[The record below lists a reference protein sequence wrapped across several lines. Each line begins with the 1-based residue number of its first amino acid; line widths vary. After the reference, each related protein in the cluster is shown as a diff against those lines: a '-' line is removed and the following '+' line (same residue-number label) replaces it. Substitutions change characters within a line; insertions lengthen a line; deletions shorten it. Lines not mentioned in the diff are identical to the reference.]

1 MSKLNIGFWNT
12 HGLNSH
18 KIEDVDFVTYVNS
31 FEIVGFVETLVSDSP
46 GNLPDFS
53 MPFTV
58 KPIKRKRKGRASGG
72 IAVYCKPHIR
82 KGVKE
87 MKRSKFSLW
96 LKLDKQ
102 ILGLS
107 YTVYLC
113 FCYIKPYLNKDDS
126 ELIFT
131 QLQNEIMQFKHQ
143 GEILICGDFNAR
155 TGGLQDYIQ
164 NDDENE
170 NFIDCPV
177 PINYSPD
184 IPLVRRQM
192 DREKN
197 IHGTLLVSLCKDLQ
211 LRLLNGRF
219 LGDSLGFFTF
229 YNSNGQSTVDYM
241 LTTPNLFYCVQH
253 FIVRSPVELSDHC
266 LLSVCFKSCTQR
278 ETTLES
284 HSDVG
289 KFQWEHSMSDNY
301 HDALLHKES
310 VNDILDLMNNIDD
323 ENCDD
328 IDFLVSSVNKIYVNA
343 ASQTLVLK
351 KKSSRPSN
359 KRKRAKPKKA
369 WMSNDCLLLRKEVRS
384 LGKRLQKDKNNAN
397 LRQTYSNCVKHYNKQ
412 KKSLKAEFYRTFIS
426 KLNSLE
432 HKDSKSF
439 WKSINDL
446 KNNHQQAPS
455 PLSKQEWV
463 EHYKSLLNSDSELNF
478 PDDLETS
485 KDNHCSLD
493 YPFTCNE
500 VKKGITR
507 LKSETPNGLQHCVDA
522 LQSFCIDW
530 GLNVNTKK
538 TQTMILSNS
547 KNRSLLD
554 KHYFYFG
561 PQPLESATE
570 YKYLGIVFNNR
581 GKLNIA
587 AENLADKARKAYFA
601 LKSKLP
607 YSNCIAVEKW
617 VRLFNSLI
625 SPIMTYGSEIWIS
638 DFNINL
644 DTADKTTI

>member
-87 MKRSKFSLW
+87 IKRSKFSLW

-113 FCYIKPYLNKDDS
+113 FCYIKPYMNKDDS

-164 NDDENE
+164 NDDGNE

-284 HSDVG
+284 LSDVG

-343 ASQTLVLK
+343 ASETLVLK

-359 KRKRAKPKKA
+359 KRK
-369 WMSNDCLLLRKEVRS
+369 
-384 LGKRLQKDKNNAN
+384 
-397 LRQTYSNCVKHYNKQ
+397 
-412 KKSLKAEFYRTFIS
+412 KS
-426 KLNSLE
+426 
-432 HKDSKSF
+432 
-439 WKSINDL
+439 
-446 KNNHQQAPS
+446 
-455 PLSKQEWV
+455 
-463 EHYKSLLNSDSELNF
+463 
-478 PDDLETS
+478 
-485 KDNHCSLD
+485 
-493 YPFTCNE
+493 
-500 VKKGITR
+500 
-507 LKSETPNGLQHCVDA
+507 
-522 LQSFCIDW
+522 
-530 GLNVNTKK
+530 
-538 TQTMILSNS
+538 
-547 KNRSLLD
+547 
-554 KHYFYFG
+554 
-561 PQPLESATE
+561 
-570 YKYLGIVFNNR
+570 
-581 GKLNIA
+581 
-587 AENLADKARKAYFA
+587 
-601 LKSKLP
+601 
-607 YSNCIAVEKW
+607 
-617 VRLFNSLI
+617 
-625 SPIMTYGSEIWIS
+625 
-638 DFNINL
+638 
-644 DTADKTTI
+644 

>member
-1 MSKLNIGFWNT
+1 
-12 HGLNSH
+12 
-18 KIEDVDFVTYVNS
+18 
-31 FEIVGFVETLVSDSP
+31 
-46 GNLPDFS
+46 
-53 MPFTV
+53 
-58 KPIKRKRKGRASGG
+58 
-72 IAVYCKPHIR
+72 
-82 KGVKE
+82 
-87 MKRSKFSLW
+87 
-96 LKLDKQ
+96 
-102 ILGLS
+102 
-107 YTVYLC
+107 
-113 FCYIKPYLNKDDS
+113 
-126 ELIFT
+126 
-131 QLQNEIMQFKHQ
+131 
-143 GEILICGDFNAR
+143 
-155 TGGLQDYIQ
+155 
-164 NDDENE
+164 
-170 NFIDCPV
+170 
-177 PINYSPD
+177 
-184 IPLVRRQM
+184 
-192 DREKN
+192 
-197 IHGTLLVSLCKDLQ
+197 
-211 LRLLNGRF
+211 
-219 LGDSLGFFTF
+219 
-229 YNSNGQSTVDYM
+229 M

-284 HSDVG
+284 LSDVG

-439 WKSINDL
+439 WKSINNL

-455 PLSKQEWV
+455 PLSKQEW
-463 EHYKSLLNSDSELNF
+463 
-478 PDDLETS
+478 
-485 KDNHCSLD
+485 
-493 YPFTCNE
+493 
-500 VKKGITR
+500 
-507 LKSETPNGLQHCVDA
+507 
-522 LQSFCIDW
+522 
-530 GLNVNTKK
+530 K

-644 DTADKTTI
+644 DTADKLPFEKVQNMIMKNILGVHGKASNLALRTELELYPVCFISYKLMFKYYARLTDIEVGNNPKFDLLKSAFIEDKKLYTQKSSCWVQSLHKLKKLINFDSLQISHNVFEDSLKNFYKCKILGQLEHIKSNNTDLREKFDIFKNLNNDDDIKSTIYLLNPVNLVDTRQICNYLSQAFELRNKNLMSVGLP

>member
-1 MSKLNIGFWNT
+1 M
-12 HGLNSH
+12 
-18 KIEDVDFVTYVNS
+18 
-31 FEIVGFVETLVSDSP
+31 
-46 GNLPDFS
+46 
-53 MPFTV
+53 
-58 KPIKRKRKGRASGG
+58 
-72 IAVYCKPHIR
+72 
-82 KGVKE
+82 
-87 MKRSKFSLW
+87 
-96 LKLDKQ
+96 
-102 ILGLS
+102 
-107 YTVYLC
+107 
-113 FCYIKPYLNKDDS
+113 NKDDS

-164 NDDENE
+164 NDDGNE

-184 IPLVRRQM
+184 IPL
-192 DREKN
+192 
-197 IHGTLLVSLCKDLQ
+197 
-211 LRLLNGRF
+211 
-219 LGDSLGFFTF
+219 
-229 YNSNGQSTVDYM
+229 
-241 LTTPNLFYCVQH
+241 H

-284 HSDVG
+284 LSDVG

-644 DTADKTTI
+644 DTADKLPFEKVQNMIMKNVLGVHGLIRFKNASCETDSAPGYMIFSSMFMPSICFAQMAYGATILSFLGGVRWGFSISEESVLRPGWISLGVSVIPSLVAWGGLMMPHPLSLFVVMGGLAGAGYYDMVTWGYPPWFKGLRFILTFVAILALWTTFMCSYLLKSESNNESKYVNTTE

>member
-1 MSKLNIGFWNT
+1 
-12 HGLNSH
+12 
-18 KIEDVDFVTYVNS
+18 
-31 FEIVGFVETLVSDSP
+31 
-46 GNLPDFS
+46 
-53 MPFTV
+53 
-58 KPIKRKRKGRASGG
+58 
-72 IAVYCKPHIR
+72 
-82 KGVKE
+82 
-87 MKRSKFSLW
+87 
-96 LKLDKQ
+96 
-102 ILGLS
+102 
-107 YTVYLC
+107 
-113 FCYIKPYLNKDDS
+113 
-126 ELIFT
+126 
-131 QLQNEIMQFKHQ
+131 
-143 GEILICGDFNAR
+143 
-155 TGGLQDYIQ
+155 
-164 NDDENE
+164 
-170 NFIDCPV
+170 
-177 PINYSPD
+177 
-184 IPLVRRQM
+184 
-192 DREKN
+192 
-197 IHGTLLVSLCKDLQ
+197 
-211 LRLLNGRF
+211 
-219 LGDSLGFFTF
+219 
-229 YNSNGQSTVDYM
+229 M

-507 LKSETPNGLQHCVDA
+507 LKS
-522 LQSFCIDW
+522 
-530 GLNVNTKK
+530 
-538 TQTMILSNS
+538 
-547 KNRSLLD
+547 
-554 KHYFYFG
+554 
-561 PQPLESATE
+561 
-570 YKYLGIVFNNR
+570 
-581 GKLNIA
+581 
-587 AENLADKARKAYFA
+587 
-601 LKSKLP
+601 
-607 YSNCIAVEKW
+607 VEKW

-644 DTADKTTI
+644 DTADKLPFEKVQNMIMKNVLGVHGKASNLALCTELELYPVCFISYKLMFKYYARLTDIEVGNNPKFVLLKSAFIEDKKTVYTKERLLGTVLT